1 MFGDAEAGFTPFSE
15 LLNHDDVLSELN
27 VQIDPM
33 NDVCSVCF
41 SSGTTGL
48 PKGVQIGHR
57 SLVGNA
63 CQTS

>member
-1 MFGDAEAGFTPFSE
+1 MFGDAVAGFTPFSE
-15 LLNHDDVLSELN
+15 LLKHDDILSELD
-27 VQIDPM
+27 VKIDPM

-41 SSGTTGL
+41 SSGTTGV

-63 CQTS
+63 SQSS